1 MVVFNL
7 VHYFVHHVSCSLV
20 LLTSGVLAFL
30 ALLVFRRGLL
40 LLRLVLSDHIQH
52 AGCVGLRVC
61 QVLLCLL

>member
-7 VHYFVHHVSCSLV
+7 VHYFVHYVSCSLV

-52 AGCVGLRVC
+52 AGCVGLCVC

>member
-7 VHYFVHHVSCSLV
+7 VHYFVHYVSSSLV
-20 LLTSGVLAFL
+20 LLTGGVLAFL

-52 AGCVGLRVC
+52 AGCVGLSVC